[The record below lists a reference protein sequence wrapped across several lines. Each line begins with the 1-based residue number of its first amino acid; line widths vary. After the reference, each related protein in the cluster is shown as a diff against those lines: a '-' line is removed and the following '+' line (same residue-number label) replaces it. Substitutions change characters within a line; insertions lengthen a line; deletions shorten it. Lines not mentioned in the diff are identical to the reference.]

1 MAAVGGPWD
10 SVVPESQ
17 SSEMDADV
25 PDEQVLDTDV
35 VPTAPSGSHLVDQPT
50 QADGP
55 ELPVAP
61 RAVGDA
67 LVWSVTEDAQ
77 PVGGASFDLWGPYA
91 RSGGWGSSIT
101 VQDCTQAPCTS
112 TDLDPAPGLF
122 RVEAGRRGAAIDSAS
137 RYRIQARVAPK
148 GFQFSDSQQTREIVG
163 TSDTSATP
171 APGQWVDGIYD
182 FDAFSVRVETYSPTC
197 AAGYFYSINGNG
209 QMLEIGPDGQP
220 VNLGQRVSG
229 SGLAMNG
236 LGIGLQGEAVYA
248 INRIGGSN
256 YDKSAE
262 VYRFDT
268 ETGEWSSTG
277 VRYNNT
283 GTNLVA
289 GAVRLHDGRFFFGG
303 FNSGGTEFRIFMYDE
318 ANSQVV
324 DKGTI
329 DVSASN
335 VDAANGDIAFD
346 LAGNLYIIQSGS
358 STVVYSVTADDLLGS
373 WGGDIPSSVTQPARG
388 VLGQVNG
395 AALDSDGGLAL
406 GNASQISLYD
416 MPSINNGVQVTRALS
431 DSTDL
436 ASCDSPRTVTIEKEL
451 PYGRVNDSDQFRLQL
466 LEGETVISQAT
477 TQGTAP
483 GVQVQRLGPL
493 PVSTNRTLHFS
504 EVFTNGDASQYQ
516 SSWYCKLD
524 GVLTS
529 QGTGTDGSWDIES
542 EGQDV
547 VCRFVNVPRVAY
559 VNVTKI
565 VQDAAGH
572 EITTPE
578 IKAGW
583 EFNLGAAGGQIDQDT
598 KTTGDSGTLQWKVE
612 FSPDESQFPVRLRE
626 TQQQGYRLAEGS
638 QCTKTGVTG
647 TESDPFPAENPV
659 DLTVGDRVD
668 CTFINRQLGTLTVN
682 KEVRNTYGGP
692 APSQDYFDLTATHA
706 AGAVLEYPEPNVAQP
721 AEVGDYLIEE
731 ADRPGY
737 RQTGITCQKDGG
749 EEFELVDGNLEVEPT
764 DGAVVCTVHNE
775 DLPGSVSWVKTGPD
789 GEQLLAGSE
798 WTLRHPLGGESQVVT
813 DCVADTAEE
822 CVGADL
828 DPAAGKFLVG
838 ELRWGDYE
846 LSESAAPAGYQINPD
861 NVGMTVTVAP
871 ENLDVTVETAPNYPR
886 SGPDLP
892 LTGGSSADLYLLGGG
907 LVAALGLTSWA
918 WLNRRKLGAGR

>member
-1 MAAVGGPWD
+1 MSGAGVVDPAPVDPAPVDPAPAAPGSG
-10 SVVPESQ
+10 
-17 SSEMDADV
+17 
-25 PDEQVLDTDV
+25 DE
-35 VPTAPSGSHLVDQPT
+35 AVDQM
-50 QADGP
+50 P
-55 ELPVAP
+55 EVGLEAAP

-67 LVWSVTEDAQ
+67 LVWAVDVEGT
-77 PVGGASFDLWGPYA
+77 PIGGATFRLYGPYA
-91 RSGGWGSSIT
+91 SRGGWGSAVT
-101 VQDCTQAPCTS
+101 VTDCTEAPCTS
-112 TDLDPAPGLF
+112 YDIDPTPGLF
-122 RVEAGRRGAAIDSAS
+122 RVENGRQQAPIDSNS
-137 RYRIQARVAPK
+137 RYRVQTVDPPR
-148 GFQFSDSQQTREIVG
+148 GHLFSDQEPDRSIAGVTNN
-163 TSDTSATP
+163 SPDP
-171 APGQWVDGIYD
+171 APGQWIDGTHD
-182 FDAFSVRVETYSPTC
+182 FGSFALRAQTHVPSC
-197 AAGYFYSINGNG
+197 AADYFYSINANG
-209 QMLEIGPDGQP
+209 RILEIGPGGQTYE
-220 VNLGQRVSG
+220 LGSAVSG
-229 SGLAMNG
+229 SGVTMNG

-248 INRIGGSN
+248 INRSGSN
-256 YDKSAE
+256 NYNMTAE

-268 ETGEWSSTG
+268 ETGVWESTG
-277 VRYNNT
+277 ARQTNT

-289 GAVRLHDGRFFFGG
+289 GAVRLHDGRYFFGG
-303 FNSGGTEFRIFMYDE
+303 FNNGGTEFHIYMYDE
-318 ANSQVV
+318 TINQVV
-324 DKGTI
+324 DKGRI
-329 DVSASN
+329 DVSEHNVSAS
-335 VDAANGDIAFD
+335 NGDIAFD
-346 LAGNLYIIQSGS
+346 LAGNLYIIQSGT
-358 STVVYSVTADDLLGS
+358 STVIYSVTADDLLGS
-373 WGGDIPSSVTQPARG
+373 WGGTINSSVTEPARG
-388 VLGQVNG
+388 VLSEVNG
-395 AALDSDGGLAL
+395 AALDSGGGLAL
-406 GNASQISLYD
+406 GSSSTLTMYD
-416 MPSINNGVQVTRALS
+416 MPSVNNGVQITNALS
-431 DSTDL
+431 NSTDL

-451 PYGRVNDSDQFRLQL
+451 PFGRVNDSDQFRLQL

-483 GVQVQRLGPL
+483 GVQAQRLGPI

-504 EVFTNGDASQYQ
+504 EVFTNGDATQYQ

-524 GVLTS
+524 GVLTT
-529 QGTGTDGSWDIES
+529 QGTGTDGSWDIET

-547 VCRFVNVPRVAY
+547 VCRFVNVPRTAS

-565 VQDAAGH
+565 VQDASGQ
-572 EITTPE
+572 EITDPD

-583 EFNLGAAGGQIDQDT
+583 EFNLSAAGGQIDQAT
-598 KTTGDSGTLQWKVE
+598 KTTDSSGSLQWKVD
-612 FSPDESQFPVRLRE
+612 FSPGENRFPIRLSE
-626 TQQQGYRLAEGS
+626 TQQPGYLLAEGS
-638 QCTKTGVTG
+638 QCIKTDVNG

-659 DLTVGDRVD
+659 DISVGDRVN

-682 KEVRNTYGGP
+682 KEVRNTYGGT

-828 DPAAGKFLVG
+828 DPAPGKFLVG

-846 LSESAAPAGYQINPD
+846 LSESAAPAGHQINPD

-871 ENLDVTVETAPNYPR
+871 EDLDVTVDTAPNYPR